1 MPVVKLLI
9 FTETDSEYDENT
21 IKHAEE
27 GHRGQPEHRNGV
39 DDNHMVSLDD
49 STDPV
54 DVNSPTPRLINNYK
68 LQINRKTLDD
78 NNTTTLKDRASLSR
92 QILSV

>member
-1 MPVVKLLI
+1 MPVVELLI

-27 GHRGQPEHRNGV
+27 GHSGQPEHRNG
-39 DDNHMVSLDD
+39 DDDDHMISFDN

-54 DVNSPTPRLINNYK
+54 DVDSPTPRLINNYK

-78 NNTTTLKDRASLSR
+78 NNTTTLMDRAPLSR